1 VAVVSVSLERECG
14 RAGMVPDDDD
24 GCAELGVEVGDGVR
38 RRSGAVEEVGEEAV
52 VFEVFEVWL
61 ELPGLGDFCCGGG
74 IGGSPPFPR
83 PLRIDLVSLRRV

>member
-14 RAGMVPDDDD
+14 RAGMVPDEDN

-52 VFEVFEVWL
+52 VFEVL
-61 ELPGLGDFCCGGG
+61 LGLPGFGDFCGGG